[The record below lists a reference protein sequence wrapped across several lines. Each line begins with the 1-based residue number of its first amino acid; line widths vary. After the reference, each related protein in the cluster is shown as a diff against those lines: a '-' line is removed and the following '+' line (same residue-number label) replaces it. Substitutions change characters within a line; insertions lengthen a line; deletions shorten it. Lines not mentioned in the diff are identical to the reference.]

1 MFWVVS
7 VFMLYCA
14 LLFYHL
20 APASFYGRGPLRAA
34 QIAVISTGVIMLVLS
49 LVSYLRIQK
58 VIGLS
63 NSLHYTSEIKL
74 QLETTY
80 SNLRDADGALKSFL
94 LSYDSSHYRKFVQR
108 SQVAAAGID
117 DLKKMMS
124 HPALKSQM
132 EKLDS
137 VVRVRDAIMLEFI
150 NEEQRRNDYLGRI
163 RNINDYLDAQIDSIS
178 AAVETQEG
186 DQMTRKQA
194 VEQLTPFLLLAFQ
207 VVIVIVLF
215 LAYRF
220 IAKELRNR
228 QLILGELKITNSEL
242 NRSFHEMKKQKD
254 FIQAILDSSFNLI
267 AVYDLE
273 GRFISFNRQ
282 CEEQFGKK
290 ADQVLG
296 KTFPEAFP
304 GTEDFSWYKDLQR
317 ALRGEAVYTENF
329 EAVAPGRFFQS
340 HTVPVNDST
349 GNPLYIVAI
358 AHEITPIVSVARDLR
373 EANEALI
380 RQNEFAEALLNASVD
395 SICVF
400 DTSLRFVSINKTARE
415 LYGMGPEMI
424 GKKLTEAFPQTTGS
438 KTELG
443 LLAAVDGVATSKL
456 KHKSVVL
463 DKIYE
468 SFFIPLKA
476 NDKVYAVM
484 LIHHDVT
491 DFVQASEALHEKNKE
506 LERSNSEL
514 EQFAFIASHDLQE
527 PLRKI
532 QTFTSIIEDENIEG
546 TRRIDYVKKINA
558 ASARMSELI
567 RNVLD
572 FSKVRLVKPEFEEV
586 NLNTVIRQAM
596 VEQELLLKEKDGRI
610 EFATLPTIKGSFPQ
624 LVQLFSNLLENA
636 VKFTVVPP
644 VVRITSEVVSENTAL
659 TKQGVADY
667 HKISV
672 TDNGIGFQDKFKDH
686 IFEVFKRLHSQ
697 NEFKGTGIGLAICKR
712 VVTNHNGFISVQ
724 SEVGKGSTFSIYLP
738 LVQQKTKERVLE
750 SQTHST
756 S

>member
-1 MFWVVS
+1 
-7 VFMLYCA
+7 
-14 LLFYHL
+14 
-20 APASFYGRGPLRAA
+20 
-34 QIAVISTGVIMLVLS
+34 MLVLS

-58 VIGLS
+58 LISLS
-63 NSLHYTSEIKL
+63 NSLHNTSEIKL
-74 QLETTY
+74 QLESTY

-94 LSYDSSHYRKFVQR
+94 LSRDSTHYHKFVQR
-108 SQVAAAGID
+108 SQVASAGVTS
-117 DLKKMMS
+117 LKDMMWR
-124 HPALKSQM
+124 PALKAQM
-132 EKLDS
+132 ENLDS
-137 VVRVRDAIMLEFI
+137 VVGVRDAIMLEFI
-150 NEEQRRNDYLGRI
+150 NDHQRHNDYLGRI
-163 RNINDYLDAQIDSIS
+163 RSINDYIDNQIDTIS

-186 DQMTRKQA
+186 DQISRKQA
-194 VEQLTPFLLLAFQ
+194 VEQLTPFLLLAIQ

-242 NRSFHEMKKQKD
+242 NRSFLEMKKQKD
-254 FIQAILDSSFNLI
+254 FIQAILDSSFSLI

-282 CEEQFGKK
+282 CEEQFSKK
-290 ADQVLG
+290 ADEVLG
-296 KTFPEAFP
+296 KSYLEAFP
-304 GTEDFSWYKDLQR
+304 GEQNSSAYRDLQR
-317 ALRGEAVYTENF
+317 ALNGDAVYTENF

-340 HTVPVNDST
+340 HTVPVKDSN

-373 EANEALI
+373 EANDALV
-380 RQNEFAEALLNASVD
+380 RQNQFAETLLNASID
-395 SICVF
+395 AICVF
-400 DTSLRFVSINKTARE
+400 DTSLNFLSFNRAASEIFDIRPDM
-415 LYGMGPEMI
+415 L
-424 GKKLTEAFPQTTGS
+424 GKAFTEAYPKAVGS
-438 KTELG
+438 KTHLG
-443 LLAAVDGVATSKL
+443 LLAAVEGVATTKL
-456 KHKSVVL
+456 KHKSVVV
-463 DKIYE
+463 DKTFE

-476 NDKVYAVM
+476 NDQVYAVM

-491 DFVQASEALHEKNKE
+491 DFVEASEALHEKNTE

-532 QTFTSIIEDENIEG
+532 QTFTSIIGEENIEAS
-546 TRRIDYVKKINA
+546 RRNNYVRKINA

-572 FSKVRLVKPEFEEV
+572 FSKVRLVKPEFEDV
-586 NLNTVIRQAM
+586 DLNAVIRQAM
-596 VEQELLLKEKDGRI
+596 IEQELLLNEKGGRI
-610 EFATLPTIKGSFPQ
+610 EFAVLPVVKGSFPQ

-644 VVRITSEVVSENTAL
+644 EVTITAEVVSENTAT
-659 TKQGVADY
+659 TKQVVDY

-672 TDNGIGFQDKFKDH
+672 TDNGIGFPAKYKDH

-712 VVTNHNGFISVQ
+712 VVTNHEGFISVQ

-738 LVQQKTKERVLE
+738 LVQKGESEPVLE
-750 SQTHST
+750 TQTGKIP
-756 S
+756 